1 MPHGLILLRSRMR
14 VCLPLLGSCRRSSRD
29 FGCWGSCGAYAAAAL
44 AIFLRSCKC
53 CRVLLLLLPLSLLPL
68 LTVHLGEPASLVLL
82 PLEIC
87 VLCTGGVPLQS
98 GEPCADRNCR
108 GEHTTTVHSVHL
120 IIILHVLL
128 SKTLPPARSAHPCA
142 PGVLQPP
149 PFALQW
155 DLALCP
161 RVGVFGVF
169 ILIFILPKKIY
180 IYIFLGHLNFH

>member
-1 MPHGLILLRSRMR
+1 MHT
-14 VCLPLLGSCRRSSRD
+14 
-29 FGCWGSCGAYAAAAL
+29 
-44 AIFLRSCKC
+44 
-53 CRVLLLLLPLSLLPL
+53 LLLHFVHTCNIFAFFSPLPLSLLPL
-68 LTVHLGEPASLVLL
+68 LTVHLGDPASLVLL

-142 PGVLQPP
+142 LGVSQPP

-169 ILIFILPKKIY
+169 ILIFILSKKKNGAIS
-180 IYIFLGHLNFH
+180 ISINVNVFWICCHEKC